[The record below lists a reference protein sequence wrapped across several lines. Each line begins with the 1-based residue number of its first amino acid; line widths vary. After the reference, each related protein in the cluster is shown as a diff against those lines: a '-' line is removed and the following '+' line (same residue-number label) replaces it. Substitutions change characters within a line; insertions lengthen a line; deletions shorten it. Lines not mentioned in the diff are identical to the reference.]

1 MLDYKLLP
9 STLKNHMLLRNYYP
23 TSGRFINA
31 GHKILAYMAEENGTF
46 KTIHFKIQMTVLNFS
61 ISDEGLFLTKSD

>member
-46 KTIHFKIQMTVLNFS
+46 KSLQN
-61 ISDEGLFLTKSD
+61 SDDSTKLLDK